1 MLETLDYTIR
11 IGSTPGNLSL
21 GRRELN
27 LTPDSRKQPTGKQYI
42 RTKVRPVRVQASL
55 M

>member
-11 IGSTPGNLSL
+11 IGSAPGNLKL
-21 GRRELN
+21 RRRELN
-27 LTPDSRKQPTGKQYI
+27 LTPDSCKQPTGKQYI
-42 RTKVRPVRVQASL
+42 RTKVRPVRIQASL